1 MPLAASFGCDL
12 CDATANTLML
22 GSPGGEAIKLPPDW
36 MMLLACTE
44 DLVLPPHLDAAAAA
58 ADPEDGPAFEAE
70 MEPFRTSIYVCPACR
85 PTLSVI
91 DDLVRTRFKERDEVE
106 PQPTPPSGDRV
117 IDLNAH
123 KKK

>member
-12 CDATANTLML
+12 CDATATTPMNDA
-22 GSPGGEAIKLPPDW
+22 EAIKLPPDW
-36 MMLLACTE
+36 MLLLACTE
-44 DLVLPPHLDAAAAA
+44 DLVLPSRLDAAAAA
-58 ADPEDGPAFEAE
+58 ASPEDGPAFEAE

-85 PTLSVI
+85 PTVGVI
-91 DDLVRTRFKERDEVE
+91 DDLVRLRFKERDEAE